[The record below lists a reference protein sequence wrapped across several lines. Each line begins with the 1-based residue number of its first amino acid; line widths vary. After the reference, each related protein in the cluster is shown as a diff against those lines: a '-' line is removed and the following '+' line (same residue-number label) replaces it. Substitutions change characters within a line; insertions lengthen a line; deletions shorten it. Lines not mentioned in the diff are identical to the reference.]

1 MTLRE
6 AYLLGQSM
14 LKKEKIPD
22 AQTDAWYLL
31 EHVTG
36 VSRTAYFAD
45 QERKISKDQERRY
58 IELVEKRA
66 AHIPLQH
73 LTGYQEFMGL
83 DFSVDGRVLI
93 PRQDTEVLVEHAL
106 KLLEMLVKGKSSL
119 TGDGSRSIRILD
131 MCTGSGCIL
140 ISTLYYGRKIFMIR
154 YMLRE
159 NDERNGNIR
168 ESDGKNIGSVQIFES
183 VYGREKKVSLEG
195 TGADLSEGALELAA
209 ENAARHGVEA
219 CWVRGDLF
227 ENIEDRYHMILSNP
241 PYIRTAEIEELQEE
255 VRLHDPRMAL
265 DGREDGLYFYRRIV
279 SEAREHLEP
288 GGVLAFE
295 IGYDQAEAVS
305 SLMEQ
310 AGYTQVSVKKDLAGL
325 DRVVSGV
332 YNNL

>member
-6 AYLLGQSM
+6 AYLLGQRM
-14 LKKEKIPD
+14 LREAEITD

-31 EHVTG
+31 EYVTG
-36 VSRTAYFAD
+36 ISRAVYFAD
-45 QERKISKDQERRY
+45 QEKMLSKDQERQY
-58 IELVEKRA
+58 IEQVEKRA
-66 AHIPLQH
+66 DHIPFQH

-93 PRQDTEVLVEHAL
+93 PRQDTEILVEHAL
-106 KLLEMLVKGKSSL
+106 ELLAKRKGSMA
-119 TGDGSRSIRILD
+119 GEGSHSIRILD

-140 ISTLYYGRKIFMIR
+140 ISTLYYGRKIFAGAG
-154 YMLRE
+154 
-159 NDERNGNIR
+159 D
-168 ESDGKNIGSVQIFES
+168 
-183 VYGREKKVSLEG
+183 EKKASLEG
-195 TGADLSEGALELAA
+195 TGADLSEGALELAV
-209 ENAARHGVEA
+209 ENAARHSVEA
-219 CWVRGDLF
+219 SWIQGDLF